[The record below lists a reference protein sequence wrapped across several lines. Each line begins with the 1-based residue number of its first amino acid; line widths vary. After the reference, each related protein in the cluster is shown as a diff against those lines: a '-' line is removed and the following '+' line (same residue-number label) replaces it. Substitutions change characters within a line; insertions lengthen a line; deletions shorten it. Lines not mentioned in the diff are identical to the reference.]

1 MWYLEQLFTGILV
14 LAILALYIWTFD
26 AGLRKIEKK
35 YDENYEKLNV
45 TSFYFKYSEII
56 SAVFIISITIVFGVF
71 LYVTTGIHILDS
83 NN

>member
-1 MWYLEQLFTGILV
+1 MWYLEQIFIGILA
-14 LAILALYIWTFD
+14 LGILALYIWTFD

-35 YDENYEKLNV
+35 YDEDYEKLNV
-45 TSFYFKYSEII
+45 TSFYFRYSEMIKT
-56 SAVFIISITIVFGVF
+56 VFIISITIVFGVF